1 MIMKR
6 LFLLAISVFFLGICV
21 QAQGVKFTIKDK
33 KAIELYN
40 RAIELY
46 ERYDYESAIKWLIEA
61 VEREHNFIEAYLL
74 LSQVFEE
81 MKDIDNAIITANKA
95 IAINPDFYSGIY
107 FNLGNYYLFK
117 GEYDNAIR
125 SYEKYLTYKN
135 IKEYAIKIAQHR
147 KACCL
152 FAKDAILH
160 AVSFNPINLGN
171 AINTQFDEYWP
182 SLSADENTL
191 VITANI
197 PKDSAVEQI
206 RYNRQEDFF
215 ISHRNA
221 NGNWQKSV
229 ALGRPINTPFNEGAQ
244 SITSDGKKMFYTV
257 CRGVCNIFTSNLRP
271 DGTWSS
277 PVRVPTINS
286 PKYSNKQPSISPD
299 GQTLYYVSNC
309 PGGHGSYDIW
319 KTTLLENGNW
329 SAPENLGD
337 TINTE
342 GNEQSPFIHFD
353 NQTLYFASDGHIGMG
368 GFDLFM
374 SKKDD
379 KGHWSIPKNL
389 GYPINTYRDEDGL
402 IINARGNTAYYS
414 SDRIA
419 ENRRDIFTF
428 ELYPEIRP
436 TPSSYLTGTIKD
448 AETKLPVKAKF
459 SLIDL
464 ADRHEVMKS
473 VPADD
478 GSFLVCIPSD
488 KSYAFYASEVG
499 YLFYS
504 DHFDMKGEHS
514 IDKPFKK
521 DILLNPIKV
530 NQTMVM
536 RNLFFDTD
544 SSTLKP
550 ESIVELNRLVDFL
563 TYNKTLLIEI
573 GGHTDNQGIDSY
585 NQSLSEKRAKAVVD
599 YLIAHQIESTRLK
612 WFGYGR
618 LKPIADNKSEE
629 GRAQNRRTEVKIT
642 GM

>member
-1 MIMKR
+1 M
-6 LFLLAISVFFLGICV
+6 VVGILV
-21 QAQGVKFTIKDK
+21 LEFSAFAQGAKLTITNK

-40 RAIELY
+40 RAIESY
-46 ERYDYESAIKWLIEA
+46 ERYDYANAVKWLVEA
-61 VEREHNFIEAYLL
+61 VQRERKFIEAYLL

-107 FNLGNYYLFK
+107 FNLGNYYLYK
-117 GEYDNAIR
+117 GEYDKATQ
-125 SYEKYLTYKN
+125 SDDKYLTYKN

-147 KACCL
+147 KMCSQ
-152 FAKDAILH
+152 FAKDAMQH
-160 AVSFNPINLGN
+160 PVPFNPINLGN
-171 AINTQFDEYWP
+171 AINTNYDEYWP
-182 SLSADENTL
+182 TLSADENTL
-191 VITANI
+191 VITSNI
-197 PKDSAVEQI
+197 PKDSTVEQI
-206 RYNRQEDFF
+206 LYNRQEDFF
-215 ISHRNA
+215 ISHRDA
-221 NGNWQKSV
+221 EGNWEKAAPV
-229 ALGRPINTPFNEGAQ
+229 GKPINTPFNEGAQ

-257 CRGVCNIFTSNLRP
+257 CRGVCNIFSSNLGA
-271 DGTWSS
+271 DGKWST

-299 GQTLYYVSNC
+299 GRTLYYVSNC
-309 PGGHGSYDIW
+309 PGGHGQYDIW
-319 KTTLLENGNW
+319 KTVLMENGNW
-329 SAPENLGD
+329 SAPINLGD

-353 NQTLYFASDGHIGMG
+353 NQTLYFASDGHVGMG
-368 GFDLFM
+368 GFDLFV
-374 SKKDD
+374 SRQDL
-379 KGHWSIPKNL
+379 KGKWSIPKNL

-428 ELYPEIRP
+428 ELYSEIRP
-436 TPSSYLTGTIKD
+436 IPSSYLTGTIKD
-448 AETKLPVKAKF
+448 AETTLPVKANF

-464 ADRHEVMKS
+464 LDKHEVMKS
-473 VPADD
+473 ISDD
-478 GSFLVCIPSD
+478 EGSFLVCIPSN
-488 KSYAFYASEVG
+488 KSYAFFASATG

-504 DHFDMKGEHS
+504 DHFDMEGEHS

-536 RNLFFDTD
+536 RNIFFDTD
-544 SSTLKP
+544 SSVLKP
-550 ESIVELNRLVDFL
+550 QSIVELNRLVDFL
-563 TYNKTLLIEI
+563 TVNKTLLIEI
-573 GGHTDNQGIDSY
+573 GGHTDNQGQDNY

-599 YLIAHQIESTRLK
+599 YLVEHQIAPERLK

-618 LKPIADNKSEE
+618 LKPIADNKTDE

>member
-1 MIMKR
+1 MKR
-6 LFLLAISVFFLGICV
+6 LFLLIIFLILIVFCAFAQSGKLSV
-21 QAQGVKFTIKDK
+21 TNK

-40 RAIELY
+40 RAIESY
-46 ERYDYESAIKWLIEA
+46 ERYDYETAVKWLIES
-61 VEREHNFIEAYLL
+61 VQKEPKFIEAYLL

-81 MKDIDNAIITANKA
+81 MHDIDNAIATANKA
-95 IAINPDFYSGIY
+95 IAINPDFYTGIY
-107 FNLGNYYLFK
+107 FNLGNYYLYK
-117 GEYDNAIR
+117 GEYDNAIK
-125 SYEKYLTYKN
+125 SFDKYLGYKN
-135 IKEYAIKIAQHR
+135 IKPQSAKIAEKL

-152 FAKDAILH
+152 FAIDAIQH
-160 AVSFNPINLGN
+160 PVPFNPVNLGN
-171 AINTQFDEYWP
+171 AINTLFDEYWP

-191 VITANI
+191 IITANI
-197 PKDSAVEQI
+197 PKDSTLEQV

-221 NGNWQKSV
+221 EGNWGKSV
-229 ALGRPINTPFNEGAQ
+229 SLGKPINTPFNEGAQ

-257 CRGVCNIFTSNLRP
+257 CRGVCSIFTSTLTP
-271 DGTWSS
+271 DGTWST
-277 PVRVPTINS
+277 PVQVPTINGV
-286 PKYSNKQPSISPD
+286 KFSNKQPSISPD
-299 GQTLYYVSNC
+299 GRTLYYVSNC

-319 KTTLLENGNW
+319 KTTLMENGNW

-342 GNEQSPFIHFD
+342 GSEQSPFIHFD
-353 NQTLYFASDGHIGMG
+353 NQTLYFASDGHIGLG

-374 SKKDD
+374 SKQDN

-389 GYPINTYRDEDGL
+389 GYPINNYRDEDGL

-448 AETKLPVKAKF
+448 SETKLPVKANF

-464 ADRHEVMKS
+464 LDKHEVMKS
-473 VPADD
+473 VPSDD
-478 GSFLVCIPSD
+478 GSFLVCIPSN
-488 KSYAFYASEVG
+488 KGYAFYASAVG

-504 DHFDMKGEHS
+504 EHFDMKGEHS
-514 IDKPFKK
+514 IDEPFKK

-544 SSTLKP
+544 SSSLKS

-563 TYNKTLLIEI
+563 IYNKTLLIEI

-599 YLIAHQIESTRLK
+599 FLISHQIATERLK
-612 WFGYGR
+612 WVGYGK